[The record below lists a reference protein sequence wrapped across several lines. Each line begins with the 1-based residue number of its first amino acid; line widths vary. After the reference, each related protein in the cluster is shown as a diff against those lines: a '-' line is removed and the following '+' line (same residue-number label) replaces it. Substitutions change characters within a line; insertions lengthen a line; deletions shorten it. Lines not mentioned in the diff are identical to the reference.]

1 MGSLGS
7 ARSYVTMTAR
17 LLYLSLCLVTLLHTS
32 TANKR
37 QANRIDQQ
45 QVFEAIP
52 TQLETPPEGHH
63 EDDEELFDLDYIVN
77 RPVGGEDE
85 ESGLPECNYDSDHGG
100 EGSQEECVDDTED
113 RTPYKHYKGYKKW
126 KRRPLLVIIIGGL
139 RWDYLTPSWWNMT
152 DMAGDRLKAFDW
164 IQKHGSTM
172 KQVVPVFP
180 PYDLPVW
187 TSMATGLYPKNTGVI
202 GDHMFNLNSR
212 ELFSKEDSTGDLENW
227 WLQGEPI
234 WSLAA
239 KHGRKVSVINW
250 HDCKLPGK
258 NLENPEDCKP
268 FDRTEKKTSRQMM
281 IRMFNRAITKIHKD
295 DYDLSM
301 VYVDTLKRAAKEFG
315 PNSKEA
321 IDELAV
327 IDEVLQ
333 GRLPD
338 IKTKKERADLKLNIL
353 LLSDYGLNGVEK
365 TNKVVLDDY
374 LEFNHTQFI
383 IQRGGSC
390 VLVPF
395 ALRAGEIMRGVGN
408 KLGVANMVGVSAYVR
423 DTELE
428 IPSLDYPEIPEDLK
442 YSGRSWTQDILLVAK
457 PGFEIVINTDSP
469 KVLPPL
475 NDDLGISGF
484 IPAPDPPFIV
494 PGRDKHKSKELRA
507 REKHE
512 VELYDLFSH
521 MMKTIGFAWG
531 PDFRPGFKLDN
542 LEIVDLYQIMAFL
555 LKIPPNPHD
564 GNWDR
569 VKKMLVLNDATSE
582 GPSILM
588 CLVSSLI
595 ILRFNH

>member
-1 MGSLGS
+1 M
-7 ARSYVTMTAR
+7 RVR
-17 LLYLSLCLVTLLHTS
+17 LLCSALYLLTLLHTN
-32 TANKR
+32 TADQR
-37 QANRIDQQ
+37 PGDGIDQQ
-45 QVFEAIP
+45 QVFEAIR
-52 TQLETPPEGHH
+52 TQVETPPVDTEIPVE
-63 EDDEELFDLDYIVN
+63 EDGGEDSKLFDLDYIVN
-77 RPVGGEDE
+77 RPVDDGDDDE
-85 ESGLPECNYDSDHGG
+85 AGLPTCNFDSDHGG
-100 EGSQEECVDDTED
+100 EGTEEECVDRTAD
-113 RTPYKHYKGYKKW
+113 RTPYKKYKKYKNW

-152 DMAGDRLKAFDW
+152 DMAAGRLKAFDW

-187 TSMATGLYPKNTGVI
+187 TSLATGLYPQNTGVI
-202 GDHMFNLNSR
+202 GDYMFNLKSR
-212 ELFSKEDSTGDLENW
+212 ELFSKEEPGSELGSW
-227 WLQGEPI
+227 WVEGEPI

-239 KHGRKVSVINW
+239 RYKRKVSVVNW
-250 HDCKLPGK
+250 HDCTLPGK
-258 NLENPEDCKP
+258 GLADKEDCKP
-268 FDRTEKKTSRQMM
+268 FDRDEKKRSKQMM

-295 DYDLSM
+295 EYDLSM

-333 GRLPD
+333 GRLSD

-353 LLSDYGLNGVEK
+353 LLSDYGLNGVDK
-365 TNKVVLDDY
+365 TTKVVLDDY

-395 ALRAGEIMRGVGN
+395 ALRAGEIMRGVGS

-423 DTELE
+423 DQELE

-442 YSGRSWTQDILLVAK
+442 YSGRTWTQDILLVAK

-484 IPAPDPPFIV
+484 IPAPNPPFIV
-494 PGRDKHKSKELRA
+494 PGREKHKSKELRQ
-507 REKHE
+507 REKLE
-512 VELYDLFSH
+512 VELYDIFSH

-531 PDFRPGFKLDN
+531 PDFKPGYTLKEN
-542 LEIVDLYQIMAFL
+542 IEIVDIYQIMAFL
-555 LKIPPNPHD
+555 LQVPPAAHD

-569 VKKMLVLNDATSE
+569 VKDMLMISSA
-582 GPSILM
+582 PA
-588 CLVSSLI
+588 SSLS
-595 ILRFNH
+595 LLPALACFLMLAWLS

>member
-1 MGSLGS
+1 MIRPTTLVSL
-7 ARSYVTMTAR
+7 
-17 LLYLSLCLVTLLHTS
+17 LLLLASLSSLVASQGQGQGL
-32 TANKR
+32 
-37 QANRIDQQ
+37 
-45 QVFEAIP
+45 VFEAVP
-52 TQLETPPEGHH
+52 TQLESPLDTTETSD
-63 EDDEELFDLDYIVN
+63 EDDDDDDEEDEDTPMFDLDYVVN
-77 RPVGGEDE
+77 RPISDDDDDDDDEDDEDE
-85 ESGLPECNYDSDHGG
+85 S
-100 EGSQEECVDDTED
+100 VD
-113 RTPYKHYKGYKKW
+113 RTPYKRYKGYKTW
-126 KRRPLLVIIIGGL
+126 RRRPLLVIIIGGL

-281 IRMFNRAITKIHKD
+281 TRMFNRAITKIHKD

-333 GRLPD
+333 GRLSD

-353 LLSDYGLNGVEK
+353 LLSDYGLNGVDK
-365 TNKVVLDDY
+365 TTKVVLDDY

-395 ALRAGEIMRGVGN
+395 ALRAGEIMRGVGS

-428 IPSLDYPEIPEDLK
+428 IPSLDYPTIPESLQ
-442 YSGRSWTQDILLVAK
+442 YSGLTWTQDILLVAK
-457 PGFEIVINTDSP
+457 PGFEIVINTDSA

-484 IPAPDPPFIV
+484 IPAPAPPFIV
-494 PGRDKHKSKELRA
+494 PGREKHKSKELRQ
-507 REKHE
+507 REKLE
-512 VELYDLFSH
+512 VELYDIFSH

-531 PDFRPGFKLDN
+531 PDFKPGYSLKESI
-542 LEIVDLYQIMAFL
+542 EIVDIYQIMAFL
-555 LKIPPNPHD
+555 LNVPPNEHD

-569 VKKMLVLNDATSE
+569 VKN
-582 GPSILM
+582 ILM
-588 CLVSSLI
+588 INSAPTTSSLHSLTLMVMCGLL
-595 ILRFNH
+595 LRSLT

>member
-1 MGSLGS
+1 
-7 ARSYVTMTAR
+7 
-17 LLYLSLCLVTLLHTS
+17 
-32 TANKR
+32 
-37 QANRIDQQ
+37 
-45 QVFEAIP
+45 
-52 TQLETPPEGHH
+52 
-63 EDDEELFDLDYIVN
+63 
-77 RPVGGEDE
+77 
-85 ESGLPECNYDSDHGG
+85 
-100 EGSQEECVDDTED
+100 
-113 RTPYKHYKGYKKW
+113 
-126 KRRPLLVIIIGGL
+126 
-139 RWDYLTPSWWNMT
+139 MT

-202 GDHMFNLNSR
+202 GDYMFNLNSR
-212 ELFSKEDSTGDLENW
+212 ELFSKEDNTADLENW

-250 HDCKLPGK
+250 HDCALPGK
-258 NLENPEDCKP
+258 NLEKPEDCKP
-268 FDRTEKKTSRQMM
+268 FDRSETKRSKQMM
-281 IRMFNRAITKIHKD
+281 TRMFNRAITKIHKD
-295 DYDLSM
+295 HYDLSM

-333 GRLPD
+333 GRLSD
-338 IKTKKERADLKLNIL
+338 IKTKKERSDLKLNIL
-353 LLSDYGLNGVEK
+353 LLSDYGLNGVDK
-365 TNKVVLDDY
+365 TTKVVLDDY

-395 ALRAGEIMRGVGN
+395 ALRAGDIMRGFPAGG
-408 KLGVANMVGVSAYVR
+408 KKGVANMQGVSAYVR
-423 DTELE
+423 DVNLE
-428 IPSLDYPEIPEDLK
+428 IPSLDYPEIPDDLE
-442 YSGRSWTQDILLVAK
+442 YGGLTWTQDILLVAK

-475 NDDLGISGF
+475 NEDKGISGF
-484 IPAPDPPFIV
+484 IPAPNPPFIV

-531 PDFRPGFKLDN
+531 PDFKPGYKLDT
-542 LEIVDLYQIMAFL
+542 LEIVDIYQIMAFL
-555 LKIPPNPHD
+555 LKIPPNMHD
-564 GNWDR
+564 GSWDR
-569 VKKMLVLNDATSE
+569 VKEMLVLSGAPVTTTSL
-582 GPSILM
+582 GLS
-588 CLVSSLI
+588 LVLAAAAISLGSR
-595 ILRFNH
+595 L